1 MRSAAS
7 TRYDPECHADDQY
20 FAHDLLFPIKC
31 GVSAGS
37 IHLDEGMFA
46 LQVGESIMLA
56 QSDLTQAA
64 LGMSLGYFAA
74 DIAVI
79 VSHFPA
85 MVGAPSG
92 LFCT

>member
-1 MRSAAS
+1 
-7 TRYDPECHADDQY
+7 
-20 FAHDLLFPIKC
+20 
-31 GVSAGS
+31 
-37 IHLDEGMFA
+37 MFA

-79 VSHFPA
+79 ASHFPA